1 MIKARTTA
9 VILRKSI
16 DGKILIVGSILD
28 NLDEFL
34 VDENEHL
41 FVGELT
47 LTPKH
52 IFNTYAPAP
61 GLNPNDLL
69 SEGGLNYKNY
79 ETKILRNGI

>member
-1 MIKARTTA
+1 MIKAKTTA
-9 VILRKSI
+9 VILRKTI

-34 VDENEHL
+34 IDENEHL
-41 FVGELT
+41 LVGELT

-52 IFNTYAPAP
+52 IFNTYEPAP

-69 SEGGLNYKNY
+69 SGGGLSHKNYK
-79 ETKILRNGI
+79 TKIL

>member
-1 MIKARTTA
+1 MIKAKTTA
-9 VILRKSI
+9 VVLRKTT

-34 VDENEHL
+34 IDENEHL
-41 FVGELT
+41 YVGELT

-52 IFNTYAPAP
+52 IFHTYKPAP

-69 SEGGLNYKNY
+69 SGGGLDYKNY
-79 ETKILRNGI
+79 ENKIL